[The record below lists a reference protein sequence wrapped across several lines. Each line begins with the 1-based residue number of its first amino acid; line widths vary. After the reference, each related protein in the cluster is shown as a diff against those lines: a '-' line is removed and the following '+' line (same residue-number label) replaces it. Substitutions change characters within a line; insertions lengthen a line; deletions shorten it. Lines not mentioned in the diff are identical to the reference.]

1 MSNYKH
7 IITVKFSELS
17 PSINDIYSGTEK
29 KRVLKRC
36 DGKTVGEII
45 DYWRTGAVALIQ
57 DEMKKNNIKKHRGVF
72 RVDIGLA
79 PRYATRRYDID
90 NYLKLPIDAFEKAG
104 LIDNDVAVTEIF
116 AKRLPI
122 GSGVVVSVYE
132 ILDGKIYEN
141 SDGTEAYKIKNKKQ
155 KNYGLERYLE
165 QGALPNEYLLLNV
178 IPYLAQKKGC
188 EIEYLL
194 NNIKATE
201 YIRCKTPKEL
211 LNILE
216 NKKKRREN
224 LIKNKCSLKVIR
236 ITPMT
241 YKDFCKN

>member
-17 PSINDIYSGTEK
+17 PSVNDIYSGTEK

-45 DYWRTGAVALIQ
+45 DYWRTNAVALIQ
-57 DEMKKNNIKKHRGVF
+57 DEMKKNNIKKHNGVF

-116 AKRLPI
+116 AKRLPT
-122 GSGVVVSVYE
+122 GSGVVVSIYE
-132 ILDGKIYEN
+132 IADAKIYEN
-141 SDGTEAYKIKNKKQ
+141 ADGTEAYAVNKK
-155 KNYGLERYLE
+155 KRNYGLEKYLE
-165 QGALPNEYLLLNV
+165 HGALPNEYLTLNQ
-178 IPYLAQKKGC
+178 IPYLRQKKGC
-188 EIEYLL
+188 EIEYSL
-194 NNIKATE
+194 NNIKAVE
-201 YIRCKTPKEL
+201 YVRCKTPKEL
-211 LNILE
+211 LDILE
-216 NKKKRREN
+216 NKKKRRED

>member
-1 MSNYKH
+1 MNNYKH
-7 IITVKFSELS
+7 IITVKFSELP
-17 PSINDIYSGTEK
+17 PSVNDIYSGTEK
-29 KRVLKRC
+29 KRVLKRR

-45 DYWRTGAVALIQ
+45 DYWRTNAVALIQ
-57 DEMKKNNIKKHRGVF
+57 DEMKKNNIKKHNGVF

-116 AKRLPI
+116 AKRLPT
-122 GSGVVVSVYE
+122 GSGVVVSIYE
-132 ILDGKIYEN
+132 IADAKIYEN
-141 SDGTEAYKIKNKKQ
+141 ADGTEAYAVNKEKR
-155 KNYGLERYLE
+155 NYGLEKYLE
-165 QGALPNEYLLLNV
+165 QGALPNEYLILNE
-178 IPYLAQKKGC
+178 IPYLAVKRGC
-188 EIEYLL
+188 EIEYSL
-194 NNIKATE
+194 NNIKAKE

-216 NKKKRREN
+216 NKKKRRED
-224 LIKNKCSLKVIR
+224 LIQNKCFLKVIK

-241 YKDFCKN
+241 YREFCESK